1 MASTRKKAAAPAL
14 DEAQVE
20 AELAALRR
28 RLLVEGGVK
37 LSTLKPQA
45 LAERLVPALVAEGF
59 EVNATWI
66 RRPLRAQLEQA
77 LAHGAA
83 VARKSL
89 GAQLRGAS
97 TAELQ
102 QVLDD
107 AEGAGRLKRV
117 LRGKAEVLVGSA
129 APVLSAAELLRLRA
143 TVSAL
148 DVLLSQ
154 ALRRKGLTLLA
165 SDVQQALEEAL
176 QLVPQLVP
184 RAEQANGQQGVRAA
198 GGPAPQQ
205 ESAPP
210 SSERGLESV
219 VAAVD
224 ATRDDNT
231 GLSFVPDVVRRLLPA
246 MPAAVARSMLLL
258 AANREL
264 VELRPEGGL
273 GRLTAEDLELCPPGP
288 AQTRLSWARLL
299 EGGQA

>member
-37 LSTLKPQA
+37 RSTLKPKA
-45 LAERLVPALVAEGF
+45 LAERLVPVLVAEGF
-59 EVNATWI
+59 EANPTWI
-66 RRPLRAQLEQA
+66 RRPLQAQLEQA

-89 GAQLRGAS
+89 GAQLCGAS
-97 TAELQ
+97 AAELQ
-102 QVLDD
+102 RALGD
-107 AEGAGRLKRV
+107 AERAGRLKRV
-117 LRGKAEVLVGSA
+117 LRGKAEVLVGGA
-129 APVLSAAELLRLRA
+129 ASVVSAAELPRLRA
-143 TVSAL
+143 TVTTL
-148 DVLLSQ
+148 DKLLAR
-154 ALRRKGLTLLA
+154 ALRTKGLTLLA
-165 SDVQQALEEAL
+165 SDVQHALEEAL
-176 QLVPQLVP
+176 QMVPK
-184 RAEQANGQQGVRAA
+184 AKQAHPQEGGRAA
-198 GGPAPQQ
+198 GSPAPQL
-205 ESAPP
+205 EAEPP
-210 SSERGLESV
+210 SSERALQSV

-224 ATRDDNT
+224 ATRDGNT

-273 GRLTAEDLELCPPGP
+273 GRLTAEDLDLCPPGP

-299 EGGQA
+299 QGGQA

>member
-1 MASTRKKAAAPAL
+1 
-14 DEAQVE
+14 
-20 AELAALRR
+20 
-28 RLLVEGGVK
+28 LLVEGGVK
-37 LSTLKPQA
+37 RSALKPKA

-59 EVNATWI
+59 EANTTWL
-66 RRPLRAQLEQA
+66 RRPLQAQLEQA

-97 TAELQ
+97 PAELQ
-102 QVLDD
+102 RALGD
-107 AEGAGRLKRV
+107 AERAGKLKRV
-117 LRGKAEVLVGSA
+117 LRGKAEVLVGGA
-129 APVLSAAELLRLRA
+129 AAVLSTAELPQLRA

-148 DVLLSQ
+148 DKLLAQ
-154 ALRRKGLTLLA
+154 ALRKKGLTLLA
-165 SDVQQALEEAL
+165 SDVQQALEQAL
-176 QLVPQLVP
+176 QLLP
-184 RAEQANGQQGVRAA
+184 RAKQPNQQEGARAT
-198 GGPAPQQ
+198 GPAAQA

-210 SSERGLESV
+210 SSERALQSV
-219 VAAVD
+219 VAAVG
-224 ATRDDNT
+224 ATRDGNT

-299 EGGQA
+299 AGGQA

>member
-37 LSTLKPQA
+37 LSTLKPKA

-59 EVNATWI
+59 EANATWI
-66 RRPLRAQLEQA
+66 RRPLQVQLEQA

-102 QVLDD
+102 RALDD
-107 AEGAGRLKRV
+107 AEGEGRLKRV
-117 LRGKAEVLVGSA
+117 LRGQAEVLVGSA
-129 APVLSAAELLRLRA
+129 VPVLSAAELLRLRA

-148 DVLLSQ
+148 DGLLAQ

-176 QLVPQLVP
+176 QLVP
-184 RAEQANGQQGVRAA
+184 RAKLANGQEGARAA
-198 GGPAPQQ
+198 GGPSSQP

-210 SSERGLESV
+210 SSERGLQSV

-224 ATRDDNT
+224 ATRDGNT

>member
-14 DEAQVE
+14 DEAQLE
-20 AELAALRR
+20 AELAALRQ
-28 RLLVEGGVK
+28 RLLVEGAVK
-37 LSTLKPQA
+37 RSTLKPKA

-59 EVNATWI
+59 EANTTWI
-66 RRPLRAQLEQA
+66 RRPLQAQLEQA

-97 TAELQ
+97 AAELQ
-102 QVLDD
+102 RALGD
-107 AEGAGRLKRV
+107 AEHAGWLKRV

-129 APVLSAAELLRLRA
+129 ASVLSAAELLRLRA
-143 TVSAL
+143 TVTAL
-148 DVLLSQ
+148 DKLLAL
-154 ALRRKGLTLLA
+154 ALRKKGLTLLA
-165 SDVQQALEEAL
+165 GDVQQALEDAL
-176 QLVPQLVP
+176 QLVPNAKQVNHQEG
-184 RAEQANGQQGVRAA
+184 ARAA
-198 GGPAPQQ
+198 GGPAPQA
-205 ESAPP
+205 ENAPP
-210 SSERGLESV
+210 SSERALQSV

-224 ATRDDNT
+224 ATRDGNT

-246 MPAAVARSMLLL
+246 MPAAVARNMLLL